1 MVKRLEIRM
10 DDRLHKALRG
20 LAFKTGESMNQ
31 LVVAAI
37 RDSLNGKK

>member
-1 MVKRLEIRM
+1 MKRIPIRM
-10 DDRLHKALRG
+10 DDRLHKALRR
-20 LAFKTGESMNQ
+20 LAFKTGDSMNQ